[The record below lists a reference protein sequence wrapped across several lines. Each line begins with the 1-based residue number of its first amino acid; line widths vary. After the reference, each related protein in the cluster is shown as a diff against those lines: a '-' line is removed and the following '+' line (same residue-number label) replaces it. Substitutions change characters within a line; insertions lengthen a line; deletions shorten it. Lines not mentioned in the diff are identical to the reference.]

1 MRRPRATR
9 LAVLGDPI
17 EHSRSP
23 RIHAAAYEVLGLDWS
38 YGRERLTAD
47 ALAGFVDGLG
57 AEWRGLSVTAPLK
70 EAAAA
75 WARDVDPLVTRTGAA
90 NTLRIDLRA
99 AWNTDVAGIVDAFAE
114 MGIDGVDRGAV
125 VGGGATAVSALCALA
140 AMGAGRVD
148 AWLRTPAKGD
158 RLVAL
163 GAELGVAVRVV
174 GPDAPPLVGDVVVS
188 TLPAEA
194 AVVPALAAPRAI
206 LDADYASGVSRY
218 DGVAPLVPG
227 LAMLLH
233 QALRQVRI
241 FVHAD
246 PERPLER
253 EADVW
258 SAMVAAA

>member
-1 MRRPRATR
+1 MTR

-23 RIHAAAYEVLGLDWS
+23 RIHAAAYAVLGLDWA
-38 YGRERLTAD
+38 YGRHRLTPE
-47 ALAGFVDGLG
+47 ALPGFVDALG
-57 AEWRGLSVTAPLK
+57 TDWRGLSVTAPLK

-90 NTLRIDLRA
+90 NTLRVDLRA

-114 MGIDGVDRGAV
+114 AGVDGVDRGAI
-125 VGGGATAVSALCALA
+125 VGGGATAVSAVCALA
-140 AMGAGRVD
+140 VMGADRVD
-148 AWLRTPAKGD
+148 AWMRTPAKGE
-158 RLVAL
+158 RLVTL
-163 GAELGVAVRVV
+163 GAELGVDVRLV

-194 AVVPALAAPRAI
+194 DAVPALAGPRAI
-206 LDADYASGVSRY
+206 LDADYASGASRY
-218 DGVAPLVPG
+218 EGVAPLVPG

-241 FVHAD
+241 FVHGD
-246 PERPLER
+246 PEAPVER
-253 EADVW
+253 EPEVW
-258 SAMVAAA
+258 AAMVAAA

>member
-1 MRRPRATR
+1 MR
-9 LAVLGDPI
+9 LAVIGDPI

-23 RIHAAAYEVLGLDWS
+23 RIHAAAYAVLGLDWA

-47 ALAGFVDGLG
+47 AVAGFVDGLG
-57 AEWRGLSVTAPLK
+57 PEWRGLSVTAPLK

-90 NTLRIDLRA
+90 NTLRVDLRA

-114 MGIDGVDRGAV
+114 VGVDGVDRGAI
-125 VGGGATAVSALCALA
+125 VGGGATAVSAVCALA
-140 AMGAGRVD
+140 AMGAIRVD
-148 AWLRTPAKGD
+148 AWLRTPAKGE
-158 RLVAL
+158 RLVTL
-163 GAELGVAVRVV
+163 GAELGVAVHLV

-194 AVVPALAAPRAI
+194 AAAPALAGPRAI
-206 LDADYASGVSRY
+206 LDADYASGASRY
-218 DGVAPLVPG
+218 EGVAPLVPG

-241 FVHAD
+241 FVHGD
-246 PERPLER
+246 PETPVDR
-253 EADVW
+253 EGEVW
-258 SAMVAAA
+258 AAMVAAA